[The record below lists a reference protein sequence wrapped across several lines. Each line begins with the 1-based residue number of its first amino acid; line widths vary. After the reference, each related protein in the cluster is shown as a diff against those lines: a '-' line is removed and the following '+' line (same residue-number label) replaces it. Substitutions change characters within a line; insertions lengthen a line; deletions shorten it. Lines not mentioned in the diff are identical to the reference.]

1 MDLRA
6 LRPTCCV
13 ELALPT
19 MNHSCSHSSDLGK
32 GRKLDVRARYNV
44 TGGTVVQILLTPSA
58 QWSSRMIRPSGLH
71 PLTYV
76 SCLGEVPGSIPGWA
90 LVF

>member
-1 MDLRA
+1 
-6 LRPTCCV
+6 
-13 ELALPT
+13 
-19 MNHSCSHSSDLGK
+19 
-32 GRKLDVRARYNV
+32 VRARYNV
-44 TGGTVVQILLTPSA
+44 TGDTVVQILLIPSA

-90 LVF
+90 LVFCYNASLFYCRRRSGYFPSSGDLHIASILIP